1 MLPLPR
7 VRLKNVPYKNQ
18 SLQDILPTCAIGAE
32 IVQLQRMRSG
42 KHNTRLVIIV
52 DKGKFFPGIKRF
64 DRRVQFY
71 DRLKLESILP
81 PYYELKSTIEETI
94 HDLNVY
100 HRHDFNL
107 DDLEIINGKLEAKK
121 TSLGYY
127 SNRYN
132 DDEGIF
138 WDESADTQMWS
149 PYTSDFMW
157 SLSGQFPENEEMVG
171 DNVTERQFKQG
182 LVYIMNSVRNKV
194 DSDLLG
200 SPNGI
205 ATLDETGKISIDQ
218 VPICIYFNEPNW

>member
-32 IVQLQRMRSG
+32 VVQVQRMRYG

-52 DKGKFFPGIKRF
+52 DKGKFFPRADRF

-71 DRLKLESILP
+71 DRLKLENILP
-81 PYYELKSTIEETI
+81 SNYVLKATLEDTI

-100 HRHDFNL
+100 HRHDFNE

-138 WDESADTQMWS
+138 WDEDADIQMWS
-149 PYTSDFMW
+149 IYESDFMW
-157 SLSGQFPENEEMVG
+157 AISNQFPENEEMVG
-171 DNVTERQFKQG
+171 DKVTERQFKQG
-182 LVYIMNSVRNKV
+182 LVDIMNSVKNKV

-205 ATLDETGKISIDQ
+205 ATLNEAGQIDIEQ
-218 VPICIYFNEPNW
+218 VPISIYFNEPNW

>member
-18 SLQDILPTCAIGAE
+18 SLQDILPTCSIGAE
-32 IVQLQRMRSG
+32 VVQLQRMRSG

-64 DRRVQFY
+64 ERRVQFY

-81 PYYELKSTIEETI
+81 PNYELKATLEDTI

-107 DDLEIINGKLEAKK
+107 DDLEIIDGKLEAKK

-127 SNRYN
+127 SNRYK

-138 WDESADTQMWS
+138 WDETNSVQMWS

-182 LVYIMNSVRNKV
+182 LVDIMNSVRNKV

-205 ATLDETGKISIDQ
+205 ATLDETGQINIDQ
-218 VPICIYFNEPNW
+218 VPISIYFNEPNW